1 MSVIFN
7 LFVSLLHFLLTYI
20 IFIVILISND
30 TKILFIMLMLM
41 FIIRYFYYFFGRCV
55 LTLYEYNKYFPTIAQ
70 LFSNTLTHKLTDKKS
85 EEVIINIGVLIILNK
100 LLVLLIY
107 NYYKHK

>member
-7 LFVSLLHFLLTYI
+7 LFVSLLHFLLTYA
-20 IFIVILISND
+20 IFIIVLISND
-30 TKILFIMLMLM
+30 TKILFIMLIIM
-41 FIIRYFYYFFGRCV
+41 FIIKYFYYFFGRCI
-55 LTLYEYNKYFPTIAQ
+55 LTLYEYNNYFPTIAEV
-70 LFSNTLTHKLTDKKS
+70 FSSTLTNKLPDKKS
-85 EEVIINIGVLIILNK
+85 EEVIINIGVLMILNK